1 MSQPMDQLAHFPSRL
16 SAESR
21 DWIRDGRRVDR
32 DRDGK
37 RRSPRQTSQGN
48 IGKRPICI
56 SSITETRVEDGS
68 SSYIYLAVKI
78 GSVLIPSLLLL
89 HILFDYFCFNIYI
102 NPTPPTCIVSPLK
115 TTLPFFETLILFFDF
130 ESCLHIAKSPR
141 TRPRQR

>member
-37 RRSPRQTSQGN
+37 RGSPRQTSQGN

-56 SSITETRVEDGS
+56 SSITESRAEDVLGS
-68 SSYIYLAVKI
+68 YNHLAVKRFCSDPFS
-78 GSVLIPSLLLL
+78 SV
-89 HILFDYFCFNIYI
+89 
-102 NPTPPTCIVSPLK
+102 
-115 TTLPFFETLILFFDF
+115 
-130 ESCLHIAKSPR
+130 IAYSF
-141 TRPRQR
+141 